1 MIHLSEQDVKT
12 ILYSY
17 NNRCKEIHERILAT
31 YLEAQRTDEFIYEMS
46 IASPAVNGMPK
57 KKGVV
62 HDLYSVFTKH
72 NANLEE
78 RRKEAMQGILR
89 LTDEEEALNRVW
101 ACYKALCDEEFDVL
115 TRLYVKR
122 QPWKA
127 VIRDKK
133 ISNGTLSRIQKRA
146 ISQLLDMYYS
156 DFSITEINVRSTFL
170 REEMDERV

>member
-1 MIHLSEQDVKT
+1 MIRLSEQDVKT

-17 NNRCKEIHERILAT
+17 NSRCREIHERILAT
-31 YLEAQRTDEFIYEMS
+31 YLEAQRTDKFIYEMS
-46 IASPAVNGMPK
+46 IASPAINDMPK
-57 KKGVV
+57 QKGAVR
-62 HDLYSVFTKH
+62 DLHSVFTKH

-101 ACYKALCDEEFDVL
+101 ACYKALDSEEFDVL

-127 VIRDKK
+127 VVKDKK

-146 ISQLLDMYYS
+146 INKLLDMYYS
-156 DFSITEINVRSTFL
+156 DFSITEINGWSAFL
-170 REEMDERV
+170 KEEMDERM